1 MAAVTL
7 PAAPERADHPSR
19 RLVAAGVKRGSG
31 PLIVEQ
37 PMSANGRAAHDA
49 ASYVRTRRAA

>member
-1 MAAVTL
+1 MANLDTRGSA
-7 PAAPERADHPSR
+7 PATNPSR

-31 PLIVEQ
+31 PLVVEQ
-37 PMSANGRAAHDA
+37 PMSANDIRAHDA